1 MKQVP
6 ELPAY
11 LDESY
16 SDVNLWRVWCEYC
29 HAWHTHGAGGKG
41 DDAMTFLGNRVVHCW
56 SASKSPY
63 SETGYDLVMS
73 AGGQTCPKRLGV
85 GVRPGNLFASAEGHD
100 GHSD

>member
-29 HAWHTHGAGGKG
+29 HAWHMHGAGGKG
-41 DDAMTFLGNRVVHCW
+41 DDAMTFLGNRVAHCW

-63 SETGYDLVMS
+63 SETGYDLVY
-73 AGGQTCPKRLGV
+73 GGRWADLPKEVKRWGLTGKPFRKRR
-85 GVRPGNLFASAEGHD
+85 GA
-100 GHSD
+100 